1 MLTQIKRFFDRNL
14 LAGTSAGEGDAEHA
28 LRLAV
33 GALLLEVVRLDG
45 EVRAE
50 EREAVETAVLRH
62 FDLSPEEAE
71 ALLRLAED
79 ERRDA
84 TDYFQFTS
92 LINRHYSPQR
102 KIELIERLWSIAY
115 ADQTLHP
122 YEEHLV
128 RKIADL
134 LYVAHNDFIAA
145 KLRARP

>member
-14 LAGTSAGEGDAEHA
+14 LPGAAAEGDADHA

-50 EREAVETAVLRH
+50 ERKAVETAVLHH
-62 FDLSPEEAE
+62 FDLSAEEAE
-71 ALLRLAED
+71 ALLKLAED
-79 ERRDA
+79 ERREA
-84 TDYFQFTS
+84 TDYYQFTS
-92 LINRHYSPQR
+92 LINRHYTPER

-115 ADQTLHP
+115 SDATLHP

>member
-1 MLTQIKRFFDRNL
+1 MLTQITRFFDRNL
-14 LAGTSAGEGDAEHA
+14 LPGATDEGDAEHA

-45 EVRAE
+45 EVQTE
-50 EREAVETAVLRH
+50 ERKAVETAVLHH
-62 FDLSPEEAE
+62 FDLSHGEAE
-71 ALLRLAED
+71 ELLKLAED

-92 LINRHYSPQR
+92 LINRHYTPER

-115 ADQTLHP
+115 SDATLHP

-134 LYVAHNDFIAA
+134 LYVAHGDFIAA

>member
-14 LAGTSAGEGDAEHA
+14 LPGATEEGDAEHA

-45 EVRAE
+45 EVRAD
-50 EREAVETAVLRH
+50 ERQAVEIAVLGH
-62 FDLSPEEAE
+62 FDLSAEEAE
-71 ALLRLAED
+71 ALLKLAED

>member
-14 LAGTSAGEGDAEHA
+14 LPGATEEGDAEHA

-45 EVRAE
+45 EVRVE
-50 EREAVETAVLRH
+50 EREAVETAVLHH
-62 FDLSPEEAE
+62 FDLSGEEAE
-71 ALLRLAED
+71 ALLKLAED

>member
-14 LAGTSAGEGDAEHA
+14 LPGATGEGDAEHA

-50 EREAVETAVLRH
+50 ERKAVETAVLEH
-62 FDLSPEEAE
+62 FDLTSGEAE
-71 ALLRLAED
+71 ELLQLAEN
-79 ERRDA
+79 ERREA
-84 TDYFQFTS
+84 TDYYQFTS
-92 LINRHYSPQR
+92 LINRHYTPER

-115 ADQTLHP
+115 SDQTLHQ

-134 LYVAHNDFIAA
+134 LYVAHGDFIAA

>member
-14 LAGTSAGEGDAEHA
+14 LPGATEEGDAEHA

-50 EREAVETAVLRH
+50 EREAVETAVLGH
-62 FDLSPEEAE
+62 FDLSAEEAGE
-71 ALLRLAED
+71 LLKLAED

>member
-14 LAGTSAGEGDAEHA
+14 LPGATDEGDTEHA

-45 EVRAE
+45 EVHAD
-50 EREAVETAVLRH
+50 EREAVETAVLGH
-62 FDLSPEEAE
+62 FDLSAEEAE
-71 ALLRLAED
+71 ALLKLAED

-92 LINRHYSPQR
+92 LINRHYTPER

-115 ADQTLHP
+115 ADATLHP

>member
-1 MLTQIKRFFDRNL
+1 MLAQIKRFFDRNL
-14 LAGTSAGEGDAEHA
+14 LAGASADEGNAEHA

-45 EVRAE
+45 EDSAE
-50 EREAVETAVLRH
+50 EREAVETAVLHH
-62 FDLSPEEAE
+62 FDLSGQEAE
-71 ALLRLAED
+71 ALLKLAED
-79 ERRDA
+79 ERREA

-92 LINRHYSPQR
+92 LINRHYTPER

-115 ADQTLHP
+115 SDATLHP

-134 LYVAHNDFIAA
+134 LYVAHGDFIAA

>member
-14 LAGTSAGEGDAEHA
+14 LPGATGEGDAEHA

-50 EREAVETAVLRH
+50 EREAVETAVLGH
-62 FDLSPEEAE
+62 FDLSAEEAE
-71 ALLRLAED
+71 ALLKLAED

-92 LINRHYSPQR
+92 LINRHYTPER

-115 ADQTLHP
+115 ADATLHP

>member
-14 LAGTSAGEGDAEHA
+14 LPGATEEGDAEHA

-50 EREAVETAVLRH
+50 ERDAVETAVLDH
-62 FDLSPEEAE
+62 FDLSAEEAG
-71 ALLRLAED
+71 ALLKLAED

-92 LINRHYSPQR
+92 LINRHYTPER

-115 ADQTLHP
+115 
-122 YEEHLV
+122 
-128 RKIADL
+128 
-134 LYVAHNDFIAA
+134 
-145 KLRARP
+145 

>member
-14 LAGTSAGEGDAEHA
+14 LPGATEQGDAEHA

-50 EREAVETAVLRH
+50 EREAVETAVLGH
-62 FDLSPEEAE
+62 FDLSAEEAG
-71 ALLRLAED
+71 ALLKLAED

-92 LINRHYSPQR
+92 LINRHYTPER

-115 ADQTLHP
+115 SDATLHP

-134 LYVAHNDFIAA
+134 LYVAHGDFIAA

>member
-14 LAGTSAGEGDAEHA
+14 LPGATEEGDAEHA

-50 EREAVETAVLRH
+50 EREAVETAVLGH
-62 FDLSPEEAE
+62 FDLSAEEAG
-71 ALLRLAED
+71 ALLKLAED

-92 LINRHYSPQR
+92 LINRHYTPER
-102 KIELIERLWSIAY
+102 KIELIERIWSIAY
-115 ADQTLHP
+115 SDATLHP

>member
-1 MLTQIKRFFDRNL
+1 MLAQIKRFFDRNL
-14 LAGTSAGEGDAEHA
+14 LAGAGADDGDAEHA

-50 EREAVETAVLRH
+50 EREAVETAVLGH
-62 FDLSPEEAE
+62 FDLSHGEAE
-71 ALLRLAED
+71 ELLKLAED

-92 LINRHYSPQR
+92 LINRHYSPER

-115 ADQTLHP
+115 ADATLHP

>member
-1 MLTQIKRFFDRNL
+1 MLAQIKRFFDRNL
-14 LAGTSAGEGDAEHA
+14 LAGASTDDGAAAHA

-50 EREAVETAVLRH
+50 EREAVETAVLGH
-62 FDLSPEEAE
+62 FDLGAEEAGE
-71 ALLRLAED
+71 LLRLAED

-115 ADQTLHP
+115 ADATLHP